1 MEKTGSR
8 KVGRPPKPGRNR
20 KTQLVFQEHL
30 LDACKEFAVHFG
42 HSGIGEFLQALV
54 RDYVARG
61 CPEVLSS
68 LSYRNEIALIKD
80 RLEKMSGEKA
90 DYKHVAMPVNRD
102 SNEIVNIPEIIDPNA
117 TYYLNGSSY
126 IFSFIG
132 NDEPRKGNPLPADAF
147 TYEWWGGCAYIMELD
162 STRNKNFIDYIPD
175 DGKHN
180 PFFPDPLAQMEKER
194 GTEVYR
200 VWVDQTDSYI
210 YFRKIDGRAYFCD
223 HNGYGML
230 EYSAVGLT
238 DEDSYCNV
246 YLNKKEDALFELR
259 ELVKRAEERGEI
271 QLVVS
276 YDYQYWL
283 DDTFMFNPNAQFIES

>member
-1 MEKTGSR
+1 
-8 KVGRPPKPGRNR
+8 
-20 KTQLVFQEHL
+20 
-30 LDACKEFAVHFG
+30 
-42 HSGIGEFLQALV
+42 
-54 RDYVARG
+54 
-61 CPEVLSS
+61 
-68 LSYRNEIALIKD
+68 
-80 RLEKMSGEKA
+80 
-90 DYKHVAMPVNRD
+90 
-102 SNEIVNIPEIIDPNA
+102 
-117 TYYLNGSSY
+117 
-126 IFSFIG
+126 
-132 NDEPRKGNPLPADAF
+132 
-147 TYEWWGGCAYIMELD
+147 
-162 STRNKNFIDYIPD
+162 
-175 DGKHN
+175 
-180 PFFPDPLAQMEKER
+180 MEKER

-283 DDTFMFNPNAQFIES
+283 DDTFMFNPNAQFTES